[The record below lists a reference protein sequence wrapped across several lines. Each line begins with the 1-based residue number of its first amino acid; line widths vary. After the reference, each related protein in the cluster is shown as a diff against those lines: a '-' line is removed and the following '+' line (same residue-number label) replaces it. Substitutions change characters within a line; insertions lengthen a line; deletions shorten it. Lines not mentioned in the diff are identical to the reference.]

1 MCVLKWKMI
10 LLIPVNHF
18 RNVFYAHRAMHNE
31 LNLFSVQLY
40 PDNFA
45 KREML
50 DQDVLCRMKKRYNC
64 TWKGKL
70 GKLEVLGLYEHKFLW

>member
-1 MCVLKWKMI
+1 
-10 LLIPVNHF
+10 
-18 RNVFYAHRAMHNE
+18 MHNE
-31 LNLFSVQLY
+31 FKLFYVQLY

-50 DQDVLCRMKKRYNC
+50 DQDVLCRMKKQYGC

-70 GKLEVLGLYEHKFLW
+70 GKLEVLGLYEHKFL